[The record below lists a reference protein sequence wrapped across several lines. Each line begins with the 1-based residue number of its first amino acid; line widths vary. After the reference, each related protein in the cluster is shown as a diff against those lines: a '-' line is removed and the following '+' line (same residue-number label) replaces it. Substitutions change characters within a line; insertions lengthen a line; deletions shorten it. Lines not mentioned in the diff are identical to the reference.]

1 MADTDDI
8 LPEAPPAPPG
18 DAVLDQLARSENIE
32 AYARERA
39 DQDQETETG
48 EPVQDADRAA
58 RIREAMAEARRDSA
72 EAREGDG
79 LDSQIED
86 AQAQRA
92 IIGTALE
99 QAWRNRHGS
108 DRPAVFQLDGSR
120 ILQAEKDAVLWRCP
134 YARIESAFRMFAS
147 GKGPIHQ
154 HSVENFDRTATFW
167 REPHR
172 RKCLAYVHEI
182 CGFLNPALGVDKS
195 GESRYCTL
203 QAFRLQNSIA
213 SVLSSERGKKSGGGH
228 ARNPERVTR
237 ACNSHRPPD
246 QSCL

>member
-39 DQDQETETG
+39 DQDQETET

-58 RIREAMAEARRDSA
+58 RLREAMAEARRDSA
-72 EAREGDG
+72 EARERDG

-120 ILQAEKDAVLWRCP
+120 ILQAEKDAVLWRCRMRGSKAP
-134 YARIESAFRMFAS
+134 SGCLPAEKGQYINIQSRILIGPRPFGENHNAESA
-147 GKGPIHQ
+147 
-154 HSVENFDRTATFW
+154 
-167 REPHR
+167 
-172 RKCLAYVHEI
+172 
-182 CGFLNPALGVDKS
+182 
-195 GESRYCTL
+195 
-203 QAFRLQNSIA
+203 
-213 SVLSSERGKKSGGGH
+213 
-228 ARNPERVTR
+228 
-237 ACNSHRPPD
+237 
-246 QSCL
+246 